1 MGSGNSHSLEIP
13 PGKGTHN
20 VGCTDIMMD
29 HTIQGSFI
37 RIYYPCETPVNHEHP
52 AWIPSK
58 EYFSGLADFMKIG
71 RTLGYWSIDYLFGSY
86 KIPAEWNAPFKTG
99 NKYPLVIFSHGL
111 GAFRTLYSAI
121 CIEIASR
128 GFIVAAVEHRD
139 ESASATYYYKE
150 KTTKH
155 KQVVVPNSSHVSTDL
170 EVNWLYYRSLKQGEP
185 EFPLRNNQV
194 QQRAHE
200 CIKALHLLAD
210 INNGSIVLNALKLH
224 FDWTKLKGSI
234 DICRTAIMGHSFGG
248 ATVIQ
253 SLSKEPVFKC
263 GIALD
268 SWMFPLDDDV
278 YTKVNQPILF
288 INSEKFQW
296 IGNILKMK
304 KLDSERIDRKM
315 ITIKGTVHQSFPDF
329 TFLTGNWIGKLFK
342 LKGNIDPIIA
352 MNLCNRASLAFLQ
365 RHLDLHNDFDQWD
378 SLIDGK
384 DENLIPGTNIQLP
397 PEHNTTAQ
405 DSSVNK

>member
-1 MGSGNSHSLEIP
+1 MGSGNCHSLEIP
-13 PGKGTHN
+13 PGKGPHN
-20 VGCTDIMMD
+20 VGCTDLMMD
-29 HTIQGSFI
+29 HTIQGSFL
-37 RIYYPCETPVNHEHP
+37 RIYYPCETSVSHEQP

-99 NKYPLVIFSHGL
+99 NKYPLIIFSHGL
-111 GAFRTLYSAI
+111 GAF
-121 CIEIASR
+121 
-128 GFIVAAVEHRD
+128 RD

-150 KTTKH
+150 KTTKN
-155 KQVVVPNSSHVSTDL
+155 KQVVVPNSSHVSADL
-170 EVNWLYYRSLKQGEP
+170 EANWLYYRSLKQGEL

-194 QQRAHE
+194 QQRANE
-200 CIKALHLLAD
+200 CIKALHLLTD
-210 INNGSIVLNALKLH
+210 INKGSIVLNALKLH

-268 SWMFPLDDDV
+268 SWMLPLDDDV
-278 YTKVNQPILF
+278 YSKVNQPILF

-296 IGNILKMK
+296 VGNILKMK

-342 LKGNIDPIIA
+342 LKGDIDPITA

-405 DSSVNK
+405 DYSVNK